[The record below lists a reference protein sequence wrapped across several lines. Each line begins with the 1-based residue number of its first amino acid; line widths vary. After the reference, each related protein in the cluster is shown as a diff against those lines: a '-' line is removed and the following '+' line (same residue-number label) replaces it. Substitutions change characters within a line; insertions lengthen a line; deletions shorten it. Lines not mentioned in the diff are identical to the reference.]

1 VSTEGSVTNLIR
13 GMKSGDD
20 EAARRIY
27 DRYSPRLAALA
38 KERLPIWM
46 RAAVDGDDVANEAL
60 CSVVMGLRE
69 GRFPNLR
76 DRDDLWSLLACIT
89 LRKAINEKH
98 KAARQKRRPSQTVE
112 PLENVHEVAAPEL
125 PPDLARKAAE
135 QFERL
140 IDRLHTKD
148 ELLEMI
154 ALWKF
159 EGHTSQEIAQ
169 RIGCSSRR
177 VARKLDLIR
186 IIWET
191 EGMV

>member
-1 VSTEGSVTNLIR
+1 MSMEGSVTNLIR

-20 EAARRIY
+20 EAARRIW

-46 RAAVDGDDVANEAL
+46 RGVIDGDDVANDAL

-69 GRFPNLR
+69 GRFPNLH
-76 DRDDLWSLLACIT
+76 DRDDLWALLACIT

-98 KAARQKRRPSQTVE
+98 KATRQKRRPSQGLE
-112 PLENVHEVAAPEL
+112 PLGKEQDAVAPVL
-125 PPDLARKAAE
+125 PPDLAHQAAE
-135 QFERL
+135 QFGRL
-140 IDRLHTKD
+140 IDQLRKKGERLD
-148 ELLEMI
+148 MI

-159 EGHTSQEIAQ
+159 EGYTSDEIAK
-169 RIGCSSRR
+169 RLGCSSRR

-186 IIWET
+186 IIWQT